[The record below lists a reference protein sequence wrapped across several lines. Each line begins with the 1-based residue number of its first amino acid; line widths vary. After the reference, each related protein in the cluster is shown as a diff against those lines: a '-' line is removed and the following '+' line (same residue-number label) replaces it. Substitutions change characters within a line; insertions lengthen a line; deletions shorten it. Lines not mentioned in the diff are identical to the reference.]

1 MAQHFALTSEENV
14 VLIVCLVWAFS
25 EVVGGKLL
33 PALRRR
39 GTVNAVKARSDKGS
53 RLVLWLS
60 IFVSIVIAIFFG
72 TNEITPL
79 PDWFFY
85 LGIVLMLAGIAL
97 RQWSIRVLGQFFS
110 TTVQVTSDQRI
121 VTSGPYGVIRHPS
134 YSGALLALL
143 GLGLSAKTWAGT
155 LVITVLFGLVYGYRI
170 SIEEN
175 LLKAEF
181 GQEYADYAKKTKR
194 LIPFLL

>member
-1 MAQHFALTSEENV
+1 LVQNFAFTSEENV
-14 VLIVCLVWAFS
+14 ILIVCLVWAFS

-39 GTVNAVKARSDKGS
+39 GAVKARSDKGS
-53 RLVLWLS
+53 RIVLWLS
-60 IFVSIVIAIFFG
+60 IFVSIIIAIFFG
-72 TNEITPL
+72 TNGITPL

-85 LGIVLMLAGIAL
+85 LGIALMLAGIAL
-97 RQWSIRVLGQFFS
+97 RQWSIRVLGRFFS

-121 VTSGPYGVIRHPS
+121 VTSGPYSVIRHPA
-134 YSGALLALL
+134 YSGALLTLL

-155 LVITVLFGLVYGYRI
+155 LVILALFGLVYGYRI

>member
-1 MAQHFALTSEENV
+1 M
-14 VLIVCLVWAFS
+14 IVCLVWAFS

-39 GTVNAVKARSDKGS
+39 GAVKARSDKGS
-53 RLVLWLS
+53 SLVIWLS
-60 IFVSIVIAIFFG
+60 IFVSITIAIFFG

-85 LGIVLMLAGIAL
+85 LGIALMLTGIAL
-97 RQWSIRVLGQFFS
+97 RQWSIQVLGRFS

-121 VTSGPYGVIRHPS
+121 VTNGPYSVVRHPS
-134 YSGALLALL
+134 YSGALLTLL

-155 LVITVLFGLVYGYRI
+155 LVILVLFGLVYGYRI

>member
-1 MAQHFALTSEENV
+1 
-14 VLIVCLVWAFS
+14 LIVCLVWAFS

-39 GTVNAVKARSDKGS
+39 GTVKAISDKGS
-53 RLVLWLS
+53 RIVLWLS
-60 IFVSIVIAIFFG
+60 IFVSIIIAISFG

-85 LGIVLMLAGIAL
+85 LGIALMLAGIAL
-97 RQWSIRVLGQFFS
+97 RQWSIRVLGRFFS
-110 TTVQVTSDQRI
+110 TKVQVTSDQRI
-121 VTSGPYGVIRHPS
+121 VTSGPYSVIRHPS
-134 YSGALLALL
+134 YSGALLTLL
-143 GLGLSAKTWAGT
+143 GLGLSAKTCAGT
-155 LVITVLFGLVYGYRI
+155 LVILVLFGLVYGYRI

-181 GQEYADYAKKTKR
+181 GQEYAEYAKKTKR